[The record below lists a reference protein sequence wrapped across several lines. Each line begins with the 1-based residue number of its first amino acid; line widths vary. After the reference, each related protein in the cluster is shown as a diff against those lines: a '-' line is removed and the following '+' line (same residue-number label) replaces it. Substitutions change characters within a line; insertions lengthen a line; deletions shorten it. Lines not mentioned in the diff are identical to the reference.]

1 MKQFTKKISAA
12 EMKSLLSEKSSE
24 YEEKLYE
31 QRGRI
36 TELTEE
42 NKKLQSELELYK
54 NKEDSIVHALV
65 KSEESAK
72 EISEKS
78 EEEYALAGESL
89 KKFERRWKGYFEN
102 LLEKYPMYPAVKQAS
117 DLSEALA
124 ELLKTGNNKA
134 ITEALG
140 KRLAAVAEGGMF
152 DPKRKIDE
160 YIAATS
166 ESGFSLDEVLNP
178 GELHLEDL
186 CKELGL
192 YEEEQ

>member
-78 EEEYALAGESL
+78 EEEYALAVESM
-89 KKFERRWKGYFEN
+89 KKFERRWNGYFEN
-102 LLEKYPMYPAVKQAS
+102 LLE
-117 DLSEALA
+117 
-124 ELLKTGNNKA
+124 
-134 ITEALG
+134 
-140 KRLAAVAEGGMF
+140 
-152 DPKRKIDE
+152 
-160 YIAATS
+160 
-166 ESGFSLDEVLNP
+166 
-178 GELHLEDL
+178 
-186 CKELGL
+186 
-192 YEEEQ
+192 